1 MNTLLKRLLTAGI
14 FLLVSILITYLTEYN
29 NTAQASEETKE
40 YGGFTYEVRE
50 TGINII
56 KYNGNETDVVIFD
69 ELNGIKVTG
78 IGSYAFYGCSNLKNI
93 IIPESVV
100 EIGYEA
106 FSECTNLESINISEH
121 VTSIWSDAFRG
132 CSCLEIIIVDENNKV
147 YDSRDNCNAIIY
159 TATNT
164 LVVGCR
170 NTIIPKNVTRIGS
183 SAFKDCS
190 SLTSINIPSGV
201 KEIGDSAFKGCSSLI
216 SVSLHEGL
224 ISIDWTAFE
233 SCSSL
238 ISINIP
244 ASVTSIGHGAFYN
257 CAGLTSIKVHKNNT
271 VYDSRNDCNAIIE
284 TAYNGL
290 VTGCKNTVIPE
301 SVTDI
306 DRGAFKGCSN
316 LTHLYIPESVISIMN
331 GAFDGCNNLVLYG
344 KTGSYAETY
353 AKEKNISFIIVG
365 EKDSDTN
372 DSSRTGSNS
381 SDNSNSATTQKS
393 GGSTEVNTGDKGTA
407 SSKTPAKKGTTLTVA
422 SKKLKVKVTSSKAS
436 NPTVAVV
443 GTTNKKAKT
452 ITIPATVKVNGVT
465 YKVTSIANNAFKGN
479 KKLTKVTVGK
489 NVTKIGKN
497 VFSGCKNLKK
507 LTMTAGKLKTISKN
521 AFKGINKKASITL
534 KGTKKAKTALR
545 KKLKKSSIGYV
556 KTWTIK

>member
-1 MNTLLKRLLTAGI
+1 
-14 FLLVSILITYLTEYN
+14 
-29 NTAQASEETKE
+29 
-40 YGGFTYEVRE
+40 
-50 TGINII
+50 
-56 KYNGNETDVVIFD
+56 
-69 ELNGIKVTG
+69 
-78 IGSYAFYGCSNLKNI
+78 
-93 IIPESVV
+93 
-100 EIGYEA
+100 
-106 FSECTNLESINISEH
+106 
-121 VTSIWSDAFRG
+121 
-132 CSCLEIIIVDENNKV
+132 
-147 YDSRDNCNAIIY
+147 
-159 TATNT
+159 
-164 LVVGCR
+164 
-170 NTIIPKNVTRIGS
+170 
-183 SAFKDCS
+183 
-190 SLTSINIPSGV
+190 
-201 KEIGDSAFKGCSSLI
+201 
-216 SVSLHEGL
+216 
-224 ISIDWTAFE
+224 
-233 SCSSL
+233 
-238 ISINIP
+238 
-244 ASVTSIGHGAFYN
+244 
-257 CAGLTSIKVHKNNT
+257 
-271 VYDSRNDCNAIIE
+271 
-284 TAYNGL
+284 
-290 VTGCKNTVIPE
+290 
-301 SVTDI
+301 
-306 DRGAFKGCSN
+306 
-316 LTHLYIPESVISIMN
+316 
-331 GAFDGCNNLVLYG
+331 VLYG